1 MMANKQIHTCTCNP
15 NIKKILRE
23 NTPSNKTQ
31 ALTNSVN
38 TDIWVTDAVHQ
49 LFIRGSLILKLN
61 FFKNK
66 LVAKLRSL

>member
-1 MMANKQIHTCTCNP
+1 MANKQIHKCTCNP

-23 NTPSNKTQ
+23 NTPSDKTQ

-38 TDIWVTDAVHQ
+38 ADIWVTDAVHQ
-49 LFIRGSLILKLN
+49 LFIRGSLILKLI
-61 FFKNK
+61 FLQNK